1 MGPLLSHLTDC
12 TPLKRDGARQKA
24 ADCLRSGGLVL
35 EGLEVR
41 RSDVARHLPGL
52 EAGRAHVEA
61 LGGAVD
67 ESTHTLDVGVPPA
80 VGPHVGV
87 RDALAED
94 GALAANVAHS
104 SHGLTPDLQCFNAQ
118 ADARRQV
125 LPPRRGA
132 LGNPNTIADLR
143 AGPQAALA
151 CVPAHAALLDTR
163 GLSVRQTGSVL
174 YLTMQGV
181 CAPGG
186 CGGNGLTSAP
196 VARMLHRFS
205 GALSKVP
212 VRAPRSGGR
221 NVSRQVL

>member
-1 MGPLLSHLTDC
+1 MPGT
-12 TPLKRDGARQKA
+12 TKA

-35 EGLEVR
+35 EGLEMM

-132 LGNPNTIADLR
+132 LGNPNTIADLCV
-143 AGPQAALA
+143 APQAAVA
-151 CVPAHAALLDTR
+151 CVRAHAVLREAWGR
-163 GLSVRQTGSVL
+163 GVDRVDGVL
-174 YLTMQGV
+174 YIT
-181 CAPGG
+181 
-186 CGGNGLTSAP
+186 T
-196 VARMLHRFS
+196 
-205 GALSKVP
+205 
-212 VRAPRSGGR
+212 
-221 NVSRQVL
+221 

>member
-1 MGPLLSHLTDC
+1 MHTLRRLGAPLTRARTRWMLGFHRRLVRTWECETLLPKMGPLPQTSHT
-12 TPLKRDGARQKA
+12 A
-24 ADCLRSGGLVL
+24 ATVSLLIFNASTLR
-35 EGLEVR
+35 
-41 RSDVARHLPGL
+41 PM
-52 EAGRAHVEA
+52 
-61 LGGAVD
+61 
-67 ESTHTLDVGVPPA
+67 P
-80 VGPHVGV
+80 GV
-87 RDALAED
+87 R
-94 GALAANVAHS
+94 S
-104 SHGLTPDLQCFNAQ
+104 Y
-118 ADARRQV
+118 R
-125 LPPRRGA
+125 PRRGA
-132 LGNPNTIADLR
+132 LGNPNTIADLC

>member
-1 MGPLLSHLTDC
+1 MPGT
-12 TPLKRDGARQKA
+12 TKA

-35 EGLEVR
+35 EGLEMM

-61 LGGAVD
+61 LGGAAH

-118 ADARRQV
+118 ADAWRQV
-125 LPPRRGA
+125 LPPMRGA
-132 LGNPNTIADLR
+132 LGNPNTIADPC
-143 AGPQAALA
+143 AAPQAAAA
-151 CVPAHAALLDTR
+151 CVRAHAIVL
-163 GLSVRQTGSVL
+163 GGWGVSV
-174 YLTMQGV
+174 
-181 CAPGG
+181 
-186 CGGNGLTSAP
+186 N
-196 VARMLHRFS
+196 
-205 GALSKVP
+205 
-212 VRAPRSGGR
+212 
-221 NVSRQVL
+221 

>member
-1 MGPLLSHLTDC
+1 MPGT
-12 TPLKRDGARQKA
+12 TKA

-35 EGLEVR
+35 EGLEMM

-61 LGGAVD
+61 LGGAID

-132 LGNPNTIADLR
+132 LGNPNTIADLCM
-143 AGPQAALA
+143 APQAAVA
-151 CVPAHAALLDTR
+151 CVRAHAVLREAWGR
-163 GLSVRQTGSVL
+163 GVDRVGGVL
-174 YLTMQGV
+174 HLTI
-181 CAPGG
+181 
-186 CGGNGLTSAP
+186 
-196 VARMLHRFS
+196 
-205 GALSKVP
+205 
-212 VRAPRSGGR
+212 
-221 NVSRQVL
+221 

>member
-1 MGPLLSHLTDC
+1 MGPLLPRLTGRH
-12 TPLKRDGARQKA
+12 PLRVRGTTKA

-35 EGLEVR
+35 ERLEMM

-61 LGGAVD
+61 LGGAAH

-118 ADARRQV
+118 ADAWRQV
-125 LPPRRGA
+125 LPPRREA
-132 LGNPNTIADLR
+132 PGNPNTIADLHV
-143 AGPQAALA
+143 ASQAALA
-151 CVPAHAALLDTR
+151 CVRAHAITLETR
-163 GLSVRQTGSVL
+163 GASVDS
-174 YLTMQGV
+174 
-181 CAPGG
+181 A
-186 CGGNGLTSAP
+186 GNVTNII
-196 VARMLHRFS
+196 
-205 GALSKVP
+205 K
-212 VRAPRSGGR
+212 
-221 NVSRQVL
+221 